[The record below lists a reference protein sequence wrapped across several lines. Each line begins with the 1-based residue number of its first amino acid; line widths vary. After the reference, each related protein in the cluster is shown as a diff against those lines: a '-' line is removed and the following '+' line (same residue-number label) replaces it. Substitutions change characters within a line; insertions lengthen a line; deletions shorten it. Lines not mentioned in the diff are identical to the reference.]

1 MKNRTKLKII
11 RWTARIS
18 GALLAVFCLILFIG
32 YLIEGMNKPT
42 SHAGFEKYNIIV
54 FAAWGIGLASFIL
67 AWWKEGLGGLISFI
81 SLVLFN
87 ILAATSP
94 VEGSTYNPL
103 LLIFL
108 IPSLLFLISWR
119 INSMLQNNV

>member
-1 MKNRTKLKII
+1 MEDKSTLKII
-11 RWTARIS
+11 RGIARIS
-18 GALLAVFCLILFIG
+18 GTLLAVFCLIFFIG
-32 YLIEGMNKPT
+32 YLIEGINKPT
-42 SHAGFEKYNIIV
+42 ADARLETYNIIV

-81 SLVLFN
+81 SLALLN

-94 VEGSTYNPL
+94 VEGSGYTPL

-108 IPSLLFLISWR
+108 IPSILFLICWR
-119 INSMLQNNV
+119 INSKLQNKS